1 MKWKTHY
8 IDAKTPK
15 GQASQVLRAL
25 RWEARYMMFGAD
37 ITAEVR
43 PYDSPYLLGYGAG
56 WTGVGLDPL
65 GPHQPC
71 WQVVWEDG
79 PYEWGLN
86 GGSGGCI
93 WDEELPIGYSG
104 GASRRVPTFRFAEH
118 VNFDHYFSFDI
129 IFYR

>member
-15 GQASQVLRAL
+15 GQANQVLRAL
-25 RWEARYMMFGAD
+25 RWEARDMMFGAD

-43 PYDSPYLLGYGAG
+43 PYD
-56 WTGVGLDPL
+56 DPL
-65 GPHQPC
+65 GQQGP

-79 PYEWGLN
+79 PYEWGFN

-104 GASRRVPTFRFAEH
+104 GASRRVPTFKFAEH
-118 VNFDHYFSFDI
+118 VNFDHHFSFDM